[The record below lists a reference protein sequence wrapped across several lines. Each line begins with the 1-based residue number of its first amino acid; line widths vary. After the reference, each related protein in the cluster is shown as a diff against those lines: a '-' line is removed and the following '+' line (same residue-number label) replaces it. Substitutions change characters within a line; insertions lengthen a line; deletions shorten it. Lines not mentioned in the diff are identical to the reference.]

1 MAKLRQSDVNK
12 AKPRD
17 TKYKL
22 WDEGGL
28 YLLVQPSGVKSY
40 YLLYKDP
47 NGKKREIKIADG
59 GSSLQEA
66 RELAQMWK
74 GTAARGNDPQKK
86 FKPGPNDRPKIEVV
100 KDPTV
105 RDVRNAYKAYL
116 MPDDDS
122 IIPPL
127 KNGPKTIGQID
138 AMRFFPGFFDRIC
151 LRMMIAA
158 MTISTMILIEA
169 SIA

>member
-47 NGKKREIKIADG
+47 NGKKREIKIDNFIRQ
-59 GSSLQEA
+59 S
-66 RELAQMWK
+66 
-74 GTAARGNDPQKK
+74 
-86 FKPGPNDRPKIEVV
+86 
-100 KDPTV
+100 
-105 RDVRNAYKAYL
+105 
-116 MPDDDS
+116 
-122 IIPPL
+122 
-127 KNGPKTIGQID
+127 
-138 AMRFFPGFFDRIC
+138 
-151 LRMMIAA
+151 
-158 MTISTMILIEA
+158 
-169 SIA
+169 